1 MNLNNL
7 LTIFEC
13 EKFEDRVNDGDDEG
27 QGQEVDV
34 CFQKSLFDRILG
46 KKIVMITQGLISPTT
61 YAQLLHTHIKMH
73 KKYSQGVKSFFAIL
87 RSGFA
92 KAARKTWINL
102 TTGRF

>member
-34 CFQKSLFDRILG
+34 CFQKSLFDRIL
-46 KKIVMITQGLISPTT
+46 S
-61 YAQLLHTHIKMH
+61 
-73 KKYSQGVKSFFAIL
+73 
-87 RSGFA
+87 
-92 KAARKTWINL
+92 
-102 TTGRF
+102 